1 MTEKMT
7 GKPYETGDLS
17 IELDKRVKSKVAEF
31 CGNEEYAF
39 GDLTKEI
46 DARVQVRVAEY
57 TGKDNYEFGDI
68 SKQVEKN
75 RKQWVQSFLGDE
87 AAAQY
92 QFGDITTQAMKNFT
106 GNDEYQ
112 VRKDTANGTEMHR
125 MESNRILSVILCK
138 MNSPVPHSIYCLVSF
153 FDSPFP
159 SSSSSSSHDY

>member
-75 RKQWVQSFLGDE
+75 RKAWVQSFLGDE

-112 VRKDTANGTEMHR
+112 VRKDTLRKGPNCIEL
-125 MESNRILSVILCK
+125 NRIISVILCTK
-138 MNSPVPHSIYCLVSF
+138 LYIFSCFLLRFPLPLVF
-153 FDSPFP
+153 FLLLARLSLVT
-159 SSSSSSSHDY
+159 